1 MKGENADGTP
11 ISYGFTVKFDG
22 NDYPATGTMPGGAD
36 SISIKKID
44 ANHYEA
50 TLKKAGKEVGKS
62 KLEIS
67 KDGKVASLTS
77 KGTTADGKPQHSVSV
92 YDKQ

>member
-1 MKGENADGTP
+1 
-11 ISYGFTVKFDG
+11 
-22 NDYPATGTMPGGAD
+22 
-36 SISIKKID
+36 
-44 ANHYEA
+44 
-50 TLKKAGKEVGKS
+50 LKKAGKEVGKS